1 MKIIKKTAF
10 KKAVLL
16 KEEFRE
22 ITKKFTEIKNKGGNA
37 GLSRTENI
45 SELNFFFVIE
55 YVNIADKINYEKIFP
70 NDDFI
75 IDIEGLLNEQD
86 KIIQHINKRKENYP
100 DIFYKLGFVNEVSN
114 CFLIATRK
122 PSITNVSTKNTINTV
137 SIKLDNNSL
146 PKDIEIMCSEFYD
159 SKFESNL
166 KEQEE
171 FKRFNKL
178 SFEEHDVILQNI
190 IQRANMGTIDFFYTE
205 KEKQPSRKN
214 SNNIHNFSGDNNT
227 IKIEQAISKNLEK
240 VTSVEFLKSL
250 LSKAEQKENYEL
262 CAKIRDRLEFLFP
275 KM

>member
-86 KIIQHINKRKENYP
+86 KIIQHINKRKENYH
-100 DIFYKLGFVNEVSN
+100 DIFYNLFV
-114 CFLIATRK
+114 L
-122 PSITNVSTKNTINTV
+122 
-137 SIKLDNNSL
+137 
-146 PKDIEIMCSEFYD
+146 
-159 SKFESNL
+159 
-166 KEQEE
+166 
-171 FKRFNKL
+171 
-178 SFEEHDVILQNI
+178 
-190 IQRANMGTIDFFYTE
+190 
-205 KEKQPSRKN
+205 
-214 SNNIHNFSGDNNT
+214 
-227 IKIEQAISKNLEK
+227 
-240 VTSVEFLKSL
+240 FLK
-250 LSKAEQKENYEL
+250 
-262 CAKIRDRLEFLFP
+262 IRFVFLHFLN
-275 KM
+275 MRVCCEVFVFGVQFGNGYFA